1 LVINSK
7 TSERCIREKVVDDHK
22 IDIPELMGYHELFQ
36 VFMEE
41 SIEPIWCFE
50 LDKPL
55 PIDLPE
61 NEQFDLFYSHA
72 YLKENNKAYAQ
83 GLGTKGGK
91 TCWEC
96 ASVK

>member
-1 LVINSK
+1 M
-7 TSERCIREKVVDDHK
+7 EDGK
-22 IDIPELMGYHELFQ
+22 IDISEMIENSELFR

-61 NEQFDLFYSHA
+61 DEQFELFCKYA
-72 YLKENNKAYAQ
+72 YLKENNNAYAQ
-83 GLGTKGGK
+83 VVGYERREDLL
-91 TCWEC
+91 
-96 ASVK
+96 VDVI

>member
-1 LVINSK
+1 MRESK
-7 TSERCIREKVVDDHK
+7 
-22 IDIPELMGYHELFQ
+22 LFQ
-36 VFMEE
+36 DFMEE

-83 GLGTKGGK
+83 VVGYERREELLGD
-91 TCWEC
+91 
-96 ASVK
+96 VI